1 MNKKTKYTLTGA
13 SALVIAGLVAY
24 AFVGNGNNGSKNN
37 SEVSQIPVTETP
49 TSSNLETASSNSET
63 STSKYHLMTLD
74 EVREDALNVVRDGKE
89 GKFNNFVFK
98 DFTPAITDSE
108 TIYEVNDIFDNSNST
123 VEWLEDRFDVLYT
136 FMGKN
141 IDKDK
146 IDTETGLRY
155 DDLQEVI
162 KNNDTKTDV
171 GFMLCYQDDD
181 SDLYA
186 QIVDGFIWIDTGME
200 GVSPN
205 LDDCNKVYY
214 HNETDSLTDTYE
226 TNYGKVSIK
235 EAIEK
240 TEKYFN
246 EEFPL
251 DSIHNQSVFMVCPYK
266 NSSGKYEF
274 AMSITDNYDNI
285 PVEAYMKS
293 VVSGTAESAYFKL
306 SMANYNGKEVNFFN
320 SLGKAHTWEE
330 TKKIDKIIPVTE
342 AMEIIAS
349 NIGKNTEYTLESIEL
364 CYTGIKENYTKK
376 YKPTWIF
383 YAVNNTDS
391 KSTRFY
397 VDVQTGEYRY
407 NISE

>member
-13 SALVIAGLVAY
+13 SALVIAGLVTY
-24 AFVGNGNNGSKNN
+24 AFVGNGNNGSKDN
-37 SEVSQIPVTETP
+37 SAVSQISVTETP
-49 TSSNLETASSNSET
+49 ASSNPEI
-63 STSKYHLMTLD
+63 STSEYHLVSLD
-74 EVREDALNVVRDGKE
+74 KARKDALNVVRDGKE
-89 GKFNNFVFK
+89 GKFNNFIFK

-136 FMGKN
+136 FMGKD

-205 LDDCNKVYY
+205 LDDCDKVYY

-293 VVSGTAESAYFKL
+293 VVSGIAESAYFKL

-397 VDVQTGEYRY
+397 VDAQTGEYRY
-407 NISE
+407 HISE

>member
-24 AFVGNGNNGSKNN
+24 AFVGNGNNGSKDN
-37 SEVSQIPVTETP
+37 SSVSQIPVTETP
-49 TSSNLETASSNSET
+49 ASSNPET
-63 STSKYHLMTLD
+63 STSEYHLVSLD
-74 EVREDALNVVRDGKE
+74 EARKDALNVVRDGKE

-136 FMGKN
+136 FMGKD

-205 LDDCNKVYY
+205 LDDCDKVYY

-293 VVSGTAESAYFKL
+293 VVSGIAESAYFKL

>member
-24 AFVGNGNNGSKNN
+24 AFVGNGNNGSKDN
-37 SEVSQIPVTETP
+37 SSVSQIPVTETP
-49 TSSNLETASSNSET
+49 ASSNPET
-63 STSKYHLMTLD
+63 STSEYHLVSLD
-74 EVREDALNVVRDGKE
+74 EARKDALNVVRDGKE

-136 FMGKN
+136 FMGKD

-205 LDDCNKVYY
+205 LDDCDKVYY

-293 VVSGTAESAYFKL
+293 VVSGIAESAYFKL

-320 SLGKAHTWEE
+320 SLGKAHTW
-330 TKKIDKIIPVTE
+330 
-342 AMEIIAS
+342 
-349 NIGKNTEYTLESIEL
+349 
-364 CYTGIKENYTKK
+364 
-376 YKPTWIF
+376 
-383 YAVNNTDS
+383 
-391 KSTRFY
+391 
-397 VDVQTGEYRY
+397 
-407 NISE
+407 

>member
-397 VDVQTGEYRY
+397 VDVQTGE
-407 NISE
+407 

>member
-24 AFVGNGNNGSKNN
+24 AFVGNGNNGSKDN
-37 SEVSQIPVTETP
+37 SSVSQIPVTETP
-49 TSSNLETASSNSET
+49 ASSNPET
-63 STSKYHLMTLD
+63 STSEYHLVSLD
-74 EVREDALNVVRDGKE
+74 EARKDALNVVRDGKE

-136 FMGKN
+136 FMGKD

-205 LDDCNKVYY
+205 LDDCDKVYY

-293 VVSGTAESAYFKL
+293 VVSGIAESAYFKL

-330 TKKIDKIIPVTE
+330 TKKIDKIIPITE
-342 AMEIIAS
+342 AMEIISS

-391 KSTRFY
+391 KPTRFY

-407 NISE
+407 HISE